1 MCLFSK
7 KLSYSF
13 IFFCLGAL
21 IDIQTKNDA
30 EKRKNLGVKFLLCF
44 SLYGNGKKLL
54 STKKSAGTI
63 GCINGIRFFSMAWV
77 VLGHS
82 FYSGTLI
89 PWKNT
94 FAIADVKCNS
104 RACKTTIHTWAWYLS
119 LGGRGGYFLFKWSKW
134 FV

>member
-1 MCLFSK
+1 MDVK
-7 KLSYSF
+7 
-13 IFFCLGAL
+13 
-21 IDIQTKNDA
+21 TKNDS
-30 EKRKNLGVKFLLCF
+30 EKRKNFGVKFLLCF
-44 SLYGNGKKLL
+44 SLYGNGKKLF

-94 FAIADVKCNS
+94 FAIADVSTIRGQQDNS
-104 RACKTTIHTWAWYLS
+104 YMNLMVLLEYYIPWLI
-119 LGGRGGYFLFKWSKW
+119 
-134 FV
+134 